1 MASIN
6 ITESNHH
13 QILFQARVI
22 DSEDPAMLGRVRAVF
37 ISNEDQA
44 AMTKGTNYNS
54 NTDKWT
60 TKDPF
65 CYIPIL
71 PFFLSQTP
79 KKDELINVIIQNK
92 LFALE
97 NKFYIQG
104 PFSSPLRTNF
114 EESTGAQALL
124 AYGDRIKKAETIRED
139 NGNYKLG
146 TQGIYV
152 KPGDVGIMGRG
163 TSDLIFKENEV
174 ILRAGKVNSIMPPA
188 IFPTINKNRAF
199 LQLSYFNQ
207 NKELKETIEKT
218 NVVEKPLKI
227 KKLIIW
233 NISNLENINVNE
245 DDTIGIFNGTVGL
258 YNVIPS
264 EKTTTKTFELD
275 SINDLEVGKD
285 FTGPIEEIDFTELTF
300 IETILIIND
309 FIDSLFTRS
318 IKYDNYPVRDEN
330 NFKDGFPFAVIPSK
344 TTYMS
349 GAFNYTPTSAEQIYK
364 KRNYNAI
371 FDQIKIDNNY
381 NGFFIVSS
389 NNSNL
394 PEYGTPTS
402 LEKNDVKIYDWKTD
416 PKSYGILGSQ
426 KIYLL
431 SQDSKSSKKFIDLQ
445 NTIYGIEP
453 ENFLSGENAIDSK
466 TFSTVR
472 GEELISLLEK
482 IVSYLVSHVHNPVEK
497 PDTVATG
504 NGVTVAELQKAINAA
519 NELIL
524 NQNIRIN

>member
-1 MASIN
+1 MGSIS

-13 QILFQARVI
+13 QIIFQARVI

-54 NTDKWT
+54 DKDKWT

-104 PFSSPLRTNF
+104 PFSSPLRINL

-124 AYGDRIKKAETIRED
+124 AYGDRIKKAETIREN

-174 ILRAGKVNSIMPPA
+174 ILRAGKVNSIMPPL
-188 IFPTINKNRAF
+188 IFPTINKNRGF

-207 NKELKETIEKT
+207 NKVLKDTKTKT
-218 NVVEKPLKI
+218 NIVETPLKI
-227 KKLIIW
+227 KKMIVW
-233 NISNLENINVNE
+233 NILNLENINPNA
-245 DDTIGIFNGTVGL
+245 DGSTGIFNGSVGL
-258 YNVIPS
+258 YNLTPS
-264 EKTTTKTFELD
+264 EKTTTKTFDQET
-275 SINDLEVGKD
+275 INDLEVGKD
-285 FTGPIEEIDFTELTF
+285 FSGPIEEINFTEKTF
-300 IETILIIND
+300 IDTILIIND
-309 FIDSLFTRS
+309 FIYSLFTRS
-318 IKYDNYPVRDEN
+318 IQFDNYPVRNVN
-330 NFKDGFPFAVIPSK
+330 NFKDGFPFVITPSK
-344 TTYMS
+344 ITYMS
-349 GAFNYTPTSAEQIYK
+349 GAFNNSPTTAEQIFK

-371 FDQIKIDNNY
+371 FEQIKIDNNF

-389 NNSNL
+389 NNDNL

-402 LEKNDVKIYDWKTD
+402 VEKNEVKIYNWEST
-416 PKSYGILGSQ
+416 PKSYGVLGSQ

-431 SQDSKSSKKFIDLQ
+431 SQDSRSGRGFIDLQ
-445 NTIYGIEP
+445 NTIYGIP
-453 ENFLSGENAIDSK
+453 QENFLSGENAIDSK

-472 GEELISLLEK
+472 GEELISLLSK
-482 IVSYLVSHVHNPVEK
+482 IVSFLVGHVHNPVEK
-497 PDTVATG
+497 PDPVSTG
-504 NGVTVAELQKAINAA
+504 NGVTVTDLQKAINEA
-519 NELIL
+519 NDIIL
-524 NQNIRIN
+524 NQNIRVN

>member
-1 MASIN
+1 MGSIS
-6 ITESNHH
+6 ITESNQH
-13 QILFQARVI
+13 QIIFQATVE
-22 DSEDPAMLGRVRAVF
+22 DSEDPAMLGRIRAVLT
-37 ISNEDQA
+37 SNEEQA
-44 AMTKGTNYNS
+44 AITKGVNFNP
-54 NTDKWT
+54 DKEKWT
-60 TKDPF
+60 SKDPF
-65 CYIPIL
+65 VYIPIL

-79 KKDELINVIIQNK
+79 KKQELINVIIQNK
-92 LFALE
+92 LYPLE
-97 NKFYIQG
+97 NKWYIQG
-104 PFSSPLRTNF
+104 PFSSPVLTF
-114 EESTGAQALL
+114 LEVSSSAQAKL
-124 AYGDRIKKAETIRED
+124 AYGDRIIQANNIRDD

-146 TQGIYV
+146 TEGIYV

-174 ILRAGKVNSIMPPA
+174 ILRAGKVNSINPPT
-188 IFPTINKNRAF
+188 FPTINKNRGF

-233 NISNLENINVNE
+233 NISNLENINLNE

-258 YNVIPS
+258 YNLIPS

-285 FTGPIEEIDFTELTF
+285 FTGPIEEINFTELTF
-300 IETILIIND
+300 NKTILIINN

-349 GAFNYTPTSAEQIYK
+349 GAFNYTPTTAEQIFK

-394 PEYGTPTS
+394 PEYGTPSS
-402 LEKNDVKIYDWKTD
+402 LEKNDVKIYDWKTN

-431 SQDSKSSKKFIDLQ
+431 SQDSKSSRGFIDLQ

-472 GEELISLLEK
+472 GEALVSLLSK

-504 NGVTVAELQKAINAA
+504 NGVTVEQLQKAINEA